1 MSSAGVAAVDR
12 ASVGADRH
20 PSAVKGAD
28 PFMATMQAGPSIV
41 VGDTVLV
48 KGPPSQVSRKLLWT
62 GRGFLPGLGYIV
74 KFAPAASAG
83 LGGLRQC
90 RSNPVH
96 NYAPLAYTSESC
108 ESDD

>member
-1 MSSAGVAAVDR
+1 
-12 ASVGADRH
+12 
-20 PSAVKGAD
+20 
-28 PFMATMQAGPSIV
+28 
-41 VGDTVLV
+41 
-48 KGPPSQVSRKLLWT
+48 
-62 GRGFLPGLGYIV
+62 LGYIV
-74 KFAPAASAG
+74 KFATAASAG